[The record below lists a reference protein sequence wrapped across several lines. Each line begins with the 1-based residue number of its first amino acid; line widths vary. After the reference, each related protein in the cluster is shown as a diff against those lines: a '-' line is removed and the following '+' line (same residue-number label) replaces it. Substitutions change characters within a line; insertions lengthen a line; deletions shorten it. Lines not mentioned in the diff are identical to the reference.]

1 MVVLGVNLDH
11 IATIRQ
17 VRGTKYPSP
26 AEGAKICE
34 ECNVHC
40 VTLHLREDRRHIQEY
55 DLFEVQKVLKK
66 CTLNLEMALS
76 DDVIDA
82 AHRLS
87 PYMATIVPERR
98 EELTTEGGLDV
109 TQNFKKISALV
120 KDFHSRNILVS
131 LFIEPDI
138 DAVKLSADTGSDYV
152 EIHTGSYADATDEVT
167 RSREL
172 ARVFAAAE
180 TADSLGIRVNAG
192 HGLNYDNII
201 PVLAM
206 KNLHEVNIGH
216 SIISRAVIAGLK
228 PAILEMKA
236 LLER

>member
-17 VRGTKYPSP
+17 VRGTKYPNPSD
-26 AEGAKICE
+26 GAKICE
-34 ECNVHC
+34 ECGVHG

-66 CTLNLEMALS
+66 TTLNLEMALS
-76 DDVIDA
+76 ADVIAA
-82 AHRLS
+82 AHKLQ
-87 PYMATIVPERR
+87 PHMATIVPERR

-109 TQNFKKISALV
+109 TQNFKKISDLV

-131 LFIEPDI
+131 LFIEPDA
-138 DAVKLSADTGSDYV
+138 DAVRRSADTGSDYV
-152 EIHTGSYADATDEVT
+152 EIHTGSFADAEDESV

-172 ARVFAAAE
+172 ARVLAAAE
-180 TADSLGIRVNAG
+180 RAVSLGIRVNAG
-192 HGLNYDNII
+192 HGLNYDNIL

-206 KNLHEVNIGH
+206 KGLHEVNIGH

-228 PAILEMKA
+228 TAILDMKA